1 MNRPTEL
8 RNAQRERY
16 NFQLRLLIALAV
28 VMTGFATLLGRF
40 FYLQVLQYEKYHT
53 LAESNRISLVPIP
66 PSRGI
71 ITDRNGVVLAHNY
84 SAYTLEIVPSRVE
97 SLEGTINELAQII
110 EITHKDRRRFKKLMD
125 ERKDFESLPIKVRLS
140 DEEVARF
147 AAQSFRFPGVEIKAG
162 LFRQYPL
169 GKSASHLIGYIGR
182 INDNDLD
189 MLEADGRLPNYKGT
203 DHMGKFGLE
212 QSYEAALHGKT
223 GYQEVETDSGG
234 RAVRSLRRTAPAS
247 GDNLV
252 LTIDIRLQQIAE
264 EAFGDNIGALVAIEP
279 ATGGVLALVS
289 RPGFDPNLFVDG
301 IDPVSWREL
310 NESTDR
316 PLNNRA
322 IQGTYAP
329 GSTFKPFMALGAL
342 EMGKRTAQQGISDP
356 GFFTF
361 GGHTFNDDKKGGH
374 GWVNMYTSIVHSC
387 DTYYYLLAN
396 DMGIDNIARF
406 MAPLGFGQKTQVD
419 LPGEKTGILPSQ
431 AWKRRA
437 FRKPEMQKWYAGE
450 TISIGIGQGYNS
462 YTPIQ
467 LAHATAILAADGVV
481 FKPHL
486 VRYIV
491 DSATLN
497 KTVVE
502 PSPLRKLPYKQAH
515 LETVKLGMAGVNR
528 EGTGSR
534 AFAGA
539 AYTSAGKT
547 GTAQR
552 FSLKGEK
559 YNASRL
565 AKHLHDDAWF
575 IAFAPLEKPSIAL
588 AVIVENGGF
597 GAQAAAPIA
606 RKVLDYHLLGKVPV
620 PLVKPV
626 VPPGAVPAA
635 TLAPKSAP
643 TPTPT
648 AAVETR

>member
-450 TISIGIGQGYNS
+450 TISIGIGQGYNN

-467 LAHATAILAADGVV
+467 LAQATAILAADGVV

-486 VRYIV
+486 VRHIV

-497 KTVVE
+497 KTAVE
-502 PSPLRKLPYKQAH
+502 PTPLRKLPYKQAH
-515 LETVKLGMAGVNR
+515 IDIVKLGMAGVNR

-539 AYTSAGKT
+539 PYTSAGKT

-559 YNASRL
+559 YNAARL

-575 IAFAPLEKPSIAL
+575 IAFAPVEKPSIAL

-606 RKVLDYHLLGKVPV
+606 RKVLDYHLLGKVPA
-620 PLVKPV
+620 PLAKPV
-626 VPPGAVPAA
+626 VPPGTAPAA
-635 TLAPKSAP
+635 SAP
-643 TPTPT
+643 PPVPT
-648 AAVETR
+648 AAVEAR